1 MFLIY
6 QFYVHLSMVGV
17 SHPLHLQT
25 LFLNELGGNLELK
38 FCKNIEDKFNMDM
51 SCTHTHVDTHG
62 DILILLSFMH
72 MSKDHKCYWHL
83 AGLKWYVVYFES
95 SRCASVACKGIS
107 LREQHSRQQVQI
119 LVSDHFQ
126 HSFGFILNF
135 RVYNHNF
142 ILFPWISQ
150 IFCCC
155 CIELEYGT
163 WCMVNLKAQF
173 LCTSMKWV
181 LRIFS

>member
-1 MFLIY
+1 ME
-6 QFYVHLSMVGV
+6 S
-17 SHPLHLQT
+17 
-25 LFLNELGGNLELK
+25 K
-38 FCKNIEDKFNMDM
+38 FSKNMEDKFDMDM

-83 AGLKWYVVYFES
+83 AGLK
-95 SRCASVACKGIS
+95 
-107 LREQHSRQQVQI
+107 QHSRQQVQI

-126 HSFGFILNF
+126 YSFGFILNF

-150 IFCCC
+150 IFSCC
-155 CIELEYGT
+155 CIELEYGP

-173 LCTSMKWV
+173 LCTSMKRV
-181 LRIFS
+181 LRSFP